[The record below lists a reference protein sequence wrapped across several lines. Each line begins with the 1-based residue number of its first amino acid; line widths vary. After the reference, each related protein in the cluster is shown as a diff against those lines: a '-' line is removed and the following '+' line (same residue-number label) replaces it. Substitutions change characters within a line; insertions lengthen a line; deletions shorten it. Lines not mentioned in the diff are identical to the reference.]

1 MTKNIEFRKFRGFH
15 RFRGLPMHSLV
26 TPALSEIK
34 YERRWRKVP
43 WKKTKVLT
51 FGQNILTKAWCKNN
65 WGVVDDN
72 PYLHYTVVLHYI
84 TFRLPFFLKAE
95 DLRSYKYFHLSKRK
109 PISSHRKKD
118 KIILGSHVYKEVIKS
133 SSCSEIFREIF
144 PLALNC
150 LHEGGQGRLTLWLRK
165 HLISTRKKIENSES
179 YMKN

>member
-26 TPALSEIK
+26 TPALSEIN

-84 TFRLPFFLKAE
+84 TFRRQFFWNEKIY
-95 DLRSYKYFHLSKRK
+95 DLTN
-109 PISSHRKKD
+109 ISIWVRESLQVLIEKKD

-133 SSCSEIFREIF
+133 SSCSEIFREII

-150 LHEGGQGRLTLWLRK
+150 LHERGQGRLTLWLRK
-165 HLISTRKKIENSES
+165 HLISTRRKIENSES